1 VAAVADQQPPE
12 GGQGKKILGMP
23 RTTGI
28 IVLGLAAVVV
38 GYLVISHFSGS
49 SSTSGSGTGGGG
61 RGGGGYY
68 GSGAGPLILVLRDWQ
83 GHGQKP
89 PPKPPPKGGG
99 DKGEGDDPH
108 KGRNE

>member
-12 GGQGKKILGMP
+12 GGKSKKILGMP

-28 IVLGLAAVVV
+28 IVIGLAAVVV
-38 GYLVISHFSGS
+38 GYFVISRFSS
-49 SSTSGSGTGGGG
+49 SSTTGGSGGGG
-61 RGGGGYY
+61 QGGGGYQ

-83 GHGQKP
+83 GHQPRGKSGLKSIPQ
-89 PPKPPPKGGG
+89 PK
-99 DKGEGDDPH
+99 DIGEGDDPH